1 MTIISLKY
9 TNEEQNS
16 IVVVTDTTSYFTSWP
31 CHTWHAQD
39 IQSAID
45 SGMVIEPWKTDEEI
59 LSELLNSLTTTVKSK
74 RDIRMATGGYA
85 VNVNGEVKWFQ
96 SDAASRIQQ
105 MTLSQSDI
113 IPADLMWKTMDGSF
127 VVMTKTLAQS
137 IVASAINSDITI
149 FGFAQSLL
157 NSLATCT
164 TKEELEAVDIV
175 TGWPVIYGE

>member
-1 MTIISLKY
+1 MTIINLKY
-9 TNEEQNS
+9 SSEDKSS
-16 IVVVTDTTSYFTSWP
+16 IRVTTDTTVYTCAWP
-31 CHTWHAQD
+31 CHTWHREE
-39 IQSAID
+39 IQEAIKL
-45 SGMVIEPWKTDEEI
+45 GVLIEEWKTEKELIDE
-59 LSELLNSLTTTVKSK
+59 LKSSLTSEVKSK
-74 RDIRMATGGYA
+74 RDTRMATGGYA
-85 VNVNGEVKWFQ
+85 VNVGGEVTWFQ

-105 MTLSQSDI
+105 LMLSQSDI

-137 IVASAINSDITI
+137 IVASATNSDITI

-175 TGWPVIYGE
+175 TGWPAIYGE

>member
-1 MTIISLKY
+1 MIITHLKY
-9 TNEEQNS
+9 TNTEQTS
-16 IVVVTDTTSYFTSWP
+16 LQVTTDSGSYTCSWP

-45 SGMVIEPWKTDEEI
+45 SGMIIELWKTEEEI
-59 LSELLNSLTTTVKSK
+59 LSELLTTITTSIKSK
-74 RDIRMATGGYA
+74 RDTRMATGGYA
-85 VNVNGEVKWFQ
+85 VNVGGEVKWFQ

-105 MTLSQSDI
+105 LMLSQSDI

-137 IVASAINSDITI
+137 IVASATNSDITI